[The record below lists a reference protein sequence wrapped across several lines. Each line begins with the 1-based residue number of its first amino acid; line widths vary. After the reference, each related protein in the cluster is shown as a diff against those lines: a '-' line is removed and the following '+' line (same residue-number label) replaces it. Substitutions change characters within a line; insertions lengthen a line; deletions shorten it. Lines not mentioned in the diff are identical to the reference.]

1 MDSTGCQSVR
11 INSEI
16 VIAMPDSERVDP
28 DLDDELY
35 LMIKREHS
43 PLQQPFTIAAYHCL
57 YWWPLALRYLAKEEK
72 KLFIRNASKIK
83 ALFRHAL
90 TESRRSLFTGK
101 LSLQQMCGL
110 QIVITTRGAVCTTNG
125 LDATAKEIS
134 VLTSNAINKLP
145 LPRHLCEM
153 LTQTILHGR
162 SDIVDARQNACM
174 EYDQPAVDWYDHAY
188 AFNENPCMMVFLMRK
203 PPSPRNT
210 LRSARL

>member
-1 MDSTGCQSVR
+1 MESTGCQSVR

-16 VIAMPDSERVDP
+16 VIAMPDSERVEP

-57 YWWPLALRYLAKEEK
+57 YWCPFTLRYLAKEEK

-110 QIVITTRGAVCTTNG
+110 QIVINTRYAVCTTDG

-153 LTQTILHGR
+153 LMQTILHGR
-162 SDIVDARQNACM
+162 PYMVASRQNDWK
-174 EYDQPAVDWYDHAY
+174 EYEHPAVDWYDHAY
-188 AFNENPCMMVFLMRK
+188 AFNENPCMMAFLMRK
-203 PPSPRNT
+203 PPV
-210 LRSARL
+210 AR